1 MSITW
6 RINAH
11 NVTGS
16 NEALRSITLWSD
28 TARSVSY
35 ASYYVVKVGVANGAQ
50 VDWLGT
56 WDGSANTLSAR
67 TALEL
72 AGYGSED
79 RDELLREGAA
89 LLVEVERVGSPSPSA
104 AGLTVEFHLE
114 RVGGNSERPTPLFQA
129 SGYIPDVRTRAALD
143 GLHGQLN
150 DSGVTR
156 WSVAVPLSD
165 PAVEVLDAEG
175 SPEPQFS
182 NDPSTFTPTSAT
194 YVDLEEVTVTVP
206 NGQTHRIVLI
216 GGASMLPDALGAVD
230 GLVRIYNVTD
240 NLAEVAT
247 VAASHS
253 TAAGYQASVTVGWM
267 QTIAGPAT
275 KVYRL
280 QGNKNAGAVNPSY
293 YANWLVAM
301 PFPA

>member
-28 TARSVSY
+28 TARAVSY
-35 ASYYVVKVGVANGAQ
+35 ASYYVVKVGVADGAK
-50 VDWLGT
+50 VDWVGT

-67 TALEL
+67 TSLEL
-72 AGYGSED
+72 AGYGSDD
-79 RDELLREGAA
+79 RDDLLQQGAA

-114 RVGGNSERPTPLFQA
+114 RVGGNSERPAPLFQTA
-129 SGYIPDVRTRAALD
+129 GYIPDTRTRAAVD
-143 GLHGQLN
+143 GLQGQLN

-165 PAVEVLDAEG
+165 PAVEILDAEG
-175 SPEPQFS
+175 SPEPQYD
-182 NDPSTFTPTSAT
+182 NNNSTFTPTSST

-216 GGASMLPDALGAVD
+216 GGASMLPDAAGAVD
-230 GLVRIYNVTD
+230 GIVRIYNVTD
-240 NLAEVAT
+240 SVAGAPT

-253 TAAGYQASVTVGWM
+253 TAAGYQASVSVGWM
-267 QTIAGPAT
+267 ETISGPAT

-280 QGNKNAGAVNPSY
+280 QGNKNSGAVNPSY